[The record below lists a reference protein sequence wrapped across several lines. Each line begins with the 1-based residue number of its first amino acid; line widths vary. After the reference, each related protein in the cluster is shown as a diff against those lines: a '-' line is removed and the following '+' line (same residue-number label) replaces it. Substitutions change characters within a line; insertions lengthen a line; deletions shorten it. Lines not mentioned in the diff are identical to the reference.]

1 MEDFFQETNLKE
13 EKGDLFSVDDDSP
26 IFAHCVSSDG
36 KMGAGIAQKFV
47 NRYGSGLRTSVKKFE
62 VGDAAPYNKGNVKIY
77 NLITKENYW
86 EKPTYKSIQF
96 SLESLRNRLVENGE
110 KKIYMPRIASGL
122 DGKNWKRVKGKIK
135 DVFNDSNIQ
144 ITIRHL

>member
-1 MEDFFQETNLKE
+1 VDNFFQKTNLKE
-13 EKGDLFSVDDDSP
+13 ERGNLFSVEDESP

-36 KMGAGIAQKFV
+36 KMGAGIAQEFV
-47 NRYGSGLRTSVKKFE
+47 NRYGSDLRTSVEEFE
-62 VGDAAPYNKGNVKIY
+62 IGDAAPYKKGNVKIY

-86 EKPTYKSIQF
+86 EKPTYKSIQL
-96 SLESLRNRLVENGE
+96 SLKSLKNRLIENGE
-110 KKIYMPRIASGL
+110 KKVYMPRIASGL
-122 DGKNWKRVKGKIK
+122 DGKDWKKVKGKIK